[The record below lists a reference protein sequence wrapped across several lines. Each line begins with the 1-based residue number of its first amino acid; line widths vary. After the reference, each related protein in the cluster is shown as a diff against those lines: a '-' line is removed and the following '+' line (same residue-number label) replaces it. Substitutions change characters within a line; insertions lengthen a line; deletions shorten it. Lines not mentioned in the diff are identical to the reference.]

1 MPHRVLVVEDEPLL
15 ALDLE
20 SELSAAG
27 FDVVGP
33 AASVARALGLIDE
46 LGCDTAL
53 LDVNLGLETSEAV
66 ALALRARGTP
76 FVVMSGYAQD
86 ELPAALIA
94 APFVSKPVKSA
105 DLLLA
110 FRQLFSGAKRL

>member
-1 MPHRVLVVEDEPLL
+1 MPNRILVVEDEPLL

-33 AASVARALGLIDE
+33 AGSVARALSLIDE

-66 ALALRARGTP
+66 ALELRARGTP

-86 ELPAALIA
+86 ELPAALA
-94 APFVSKPVKSA
+94 GAPFLSKPVKPA
-105 DLLLA
+105 DLLIAIREILTGPKH
-110 FRQLFSGAKRL
+110 S